1 MPTKHS
7 SFESHLP
14 NQSEVSPSP
23 PSKPAPS
30 PKQPAGEGGGGRSG
44 TRITAEHSSPAARP
58 RITSP
63 KTADGNGGTGHNGF
77 DSRQLLHALLAA
89 RNGDFSM
96 RLPADWAGVEG
107 K

>member
-14 NQSEVSPSP
+14 NQSAVSPLSKP
-23 PSKPAPS
+23 PSS
-30 PKQPAGEGGGGRSG
+30 PKQPAGEGRRG
-44 TRITAEHSSPAARP
+44 TQIMAEHSSPAARP
-58 RITSP
+58 RISSP
-63 KTADGNGGTGHNGF
+63 KPADGNGGTGHNGF

-96 RLPADWAGVEG
+96 RLPADWAGV
-107 K
+107 